1 MIETETLKP
10 IDKVFLGK
18 IHESP
23 GRNNSERDMASK
35 LCIPE
40 SRAILQMAKAA
51 WMDEIWLIRP
61 LISAGWEAAAR
72 WQGHAEQ
79 LEKPSS
85 SRREIVGAR

>member
-1 MIETETLKP
+1 MFSRVKSLPGEKSVPVVWIAEVMETETLKP
-10 IDKVFLGK
+10 IDKVFRGK

-72 WQGHAEQ
+72 
-79 LEKPSS
+79 
-85 SRREIVGAR
+85 